1 MKVSIEIKN
10 LSMLPPFPLVFAMK
24 WWSQVPWGQRVRRQL
39 GWRSWVSS
47 PGMLTQWWGGLC
59 PQLWKRLEGRGS
71 LVPPLAPPRALGQD
85 LSWGDFL
92 GSAARRGHLRSQS
105 RRPEGGASPETR
117 SQERRLPDRGS
128 QSLQLLAGCTRQES
142 RGGSCPLFPQ

>member
-1 MKVSIEIKN
+1 M
-10 LSMLPPFPLVFAMK
+10 
-24 WWSQVPWGQRVRRQL
+24 
-39 GWRSWVSS
+39 
-47 PGMLTQWWGGLC
+47 
-59 PQLWKRLEGRGS
+59 
-71 LVPPLAPPRALGQD
+71 PPLAPPRALGQD

-142 RGGSCPLFPQ
+142 RGGSCPLFPQYRLYSREGGEDGGKGGD